1 MASAFTLYDIV
12 RRALSAPPELVAE
25 LRRRGLFLAD
35 EAAQLREN
43 LPKEKRQN
51 SEPLGPVQFA
61 TLLAKGD
68 TQLASCAVLR
78 GIVTREE
85 LEWLNRLLKLEG
97 PYKKREQREE
107 LTRTVERAI
116 EGRESANG
124 RIRHA
129 GIRRTR
135 AHQLRGQEPFGSGY
149 TRVGKAL
156 DRHVHSANRCGQE
169 HGR

>member
-1 MASAFTLYDIV
+1 MPSAFTLFDIV
-12 RRALSAPPELVAE
+12 RRALSAPPELIAE
-25 LRRRGLFLAD
+25 VCRRRLFLAD

-61 TLLAKGD
+61 TLLANGD
-68 TQLASCAVLR
+68 AQLAGCAVSR

-85 LEWLNRLLKLEG
+85 LEWLNRLLKLKG
-97 PYKKREQREE
+97 PNERRDE

-116 EGRESANG
+116 EGRDSENA

-129 GIRRTR
+129 GLVEDKWKRNKTAKR
-135 AHQLRGQEPFGSGY
+135 
-149 TRVGKAL
+149 
-156 DRHVHSANRCGQE
+156 
-169 HGR
+169 